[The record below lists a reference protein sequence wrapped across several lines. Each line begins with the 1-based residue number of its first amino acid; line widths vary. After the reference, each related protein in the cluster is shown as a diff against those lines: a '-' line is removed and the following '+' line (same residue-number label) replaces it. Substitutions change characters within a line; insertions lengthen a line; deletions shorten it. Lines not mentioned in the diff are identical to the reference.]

1 MMFSGG
7 RKGALGTN
15 RLKRPEDLWFI
26 RVDVLLI
33 VVATPQKSS
42 NVSIILR
49 MILNKK
55 LSPAEI
61 MSKYRNAA
69 TV

>member
-61 MSKYRNAA
+61 M
-69 TV
+69 

>member
-7 RKGALGTN
+7 RKGASGTN

-61 MSKYRNAA
+61 M
-69 TV
+69 

>member
-7 RKGALGTN
+7 RKGALGAN

-55 LSPAEI
+55 SSPAE
-61 MSKYRNAA
+61 MM
-69 TV
+69 

>member
-33 VVATPQKSS
+33 VVVTPQKSS

-61 MSKYRNAA
+61 M
-69 TV
+69 

>member
-33 VVATPQKSS
+33 VVATPQKSL

-61 MSKYRNAA
+61 M
-69 TV
+69 

>member
-7 RKGALGTN
+7 RKGALETN

-55 LSPAEI
+55 SSPAE
-61 MSKYRNAA
+61 MM
-69 TV
+69 

>member
-55 LSPAEI
+55 SSPAE
-61 MSKYRNAA
+61 MM
-69 TV
+69 